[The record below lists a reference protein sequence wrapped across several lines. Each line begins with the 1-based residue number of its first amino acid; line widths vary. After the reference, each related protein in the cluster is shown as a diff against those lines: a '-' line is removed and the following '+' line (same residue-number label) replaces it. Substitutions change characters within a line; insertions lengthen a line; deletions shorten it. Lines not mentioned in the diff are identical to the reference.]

1 MNTVET
7 LRAEVASLKKQVISN
22 SCPPDEDPKAS
33 YATAAS
39 GAVTTISSTLSS
51 STTSA
56 VQPAITHA
64 ALTSQQKGISLN
76 NSNRKFNIVV
86 FGVNECP
93 KGH

>member
-1 MNTVET
+1 M
-7 LRAEVASLKKQVISN
+7 
-22 SCPPDEDPKAS
+22 
-33 YATAAS
+33 AS

-56 VQPAITHA
+56 VKPAITHA

-93 KGH
+93 KGTNRQTHQSFDLSNVATIISSLNTGVKPDSISDCF